1 MSSRPARASA
11 EAPAP
16 AVVRE
21 ELSPVDG
28 LAQLSFVIMGLLERR
43 AAGHDL
49 SLAQVRL
56 LGVLRDRTPTMHE
69 LARLLGL
76 DKSSTTGLVDRA
88 ERRGLVVRVPSAT
101 DRRSMRV
108 SLTDDGRSVVSRA
121 AAGFEDDV
129 SAMLGLLTARD
140 RDTLT
145 RLISRLLVAHA
156 ADQGIDLFATTG
168 TEGSSIGSS

>member
-1 MSSRPARASA
+1 
-11 EAPAP
+11 
-16 AVVRE
+16 VRE

-28 LAQLSFVIMGLLERR
+28 LAQLSFVIQGMLECQ

-49 SLAQVRL
+49 SMAQVRL
-56 LGVLRDRTPTMHE
+56 LGVLRDRTPTMNE

-108 SLTDDGRSVVSRA
+108 SLTDGGRSLVSRA
-121 AAGFEDDV
+121 AAGFEADV
-129 SAMLGLLTARD
+129 SAMLGLLAPRD
-140 RDTLT
+140 RDTLA
-145 RLISRLLVAHA
+145 RLISRLLVAQA
-156 ADQGIDLFATTG
+156 ADRGIDLFATTG
-168 TEGSSIGSS
+168 AEGGLIGSS